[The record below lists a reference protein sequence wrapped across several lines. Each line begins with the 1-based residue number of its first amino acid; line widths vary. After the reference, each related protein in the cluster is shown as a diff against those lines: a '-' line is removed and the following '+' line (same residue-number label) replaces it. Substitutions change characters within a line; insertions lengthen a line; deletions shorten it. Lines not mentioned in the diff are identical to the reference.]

1 MGNTP
6 VPNRGAPRYT
16 VGMSEKPVLVEVDRR
31 GRVSLGRVT
40 KAGHRRYLAHE
51 EPDGTVVFTPAVVMS
66 ELEARFLTNRRLVER
81 VERNR
86 REPDQLVRRPRS
98 SRST

>member
-1 MGNTP
+1 MD
-6 VPNRGAPRYT
+6 
-16 VGMSEKPVLVEVDRR
+16 VDRR
-31 GRVSLGRVT
+31 GRVSLGRVA
-40 KAGHRRYLAHE
+40 KASHRRYLAHE
-51 EPDGTVVFTPAVVMS
+51 EPDGTVVLTPAVVMS

-86 REPDQLVRRPRS
+86 REPDRLVRRPRS